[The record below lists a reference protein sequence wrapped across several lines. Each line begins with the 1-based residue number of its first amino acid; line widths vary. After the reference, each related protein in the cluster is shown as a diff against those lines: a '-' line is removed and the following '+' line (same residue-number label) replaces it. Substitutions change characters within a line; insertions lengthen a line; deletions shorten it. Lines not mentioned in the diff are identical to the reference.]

1 MDKDIKLINIFT
13 KQALKDRDEEKYN
26 EGWKAGNNYSKEQWE
41 KEIKEDEL
49 VQKGILKE
57 ILDEVIEIKA
67 INESKLLKNDK
78 QTKIQDKLKKLVE
91 DIQEYINI

>member
-26 EGWKAGNNYSKEQWE
+26 EGWKAGNNYSTEQWE

-49 VQKGILKE
+49 AQKGILKE
-57 ILDEVIEIKA
+57 LLDEVIEIKA

>member
-26 EGWKAGNNYSKEQWE
+26 EGWKAGNNYSTEQWE
-41 KEIKEDEL
+41 KEIKEYEL
-49 VQKGILKE
+49 VEEGILKK

-91 DIQEYINI
+91 DIQDYMNI